1 MKSSHVPHGIYMI
14 VARISHNCYMYVIY
28 LLYGMFITK
37 KPAIM
42 MNKRPITVKIATKNN
57 FQIETTSTKEIKKK
71 KIKENGTA
79 DM

>member
-1 MKSSHVPHGIYMI
+1 
-14 VARISHNCYMYVIY
+14 
-28 LLYGMFITK
+28 
-37 KPAIM
+37 M